1 MPSQTRSSV
10 SILTDRWVV
19 QIKGVMMVHS
29 GDLGR
34 RLAERRAELGLPL
47 DVVADRAGVDPHY
60 LEYLESDGATTTP
73 TTLGHLAIA
82 LATTP
87 RVLLGI
93 GLDQPVGFGP
103 PPNGTPEVEILDR
116 TSCLRLIRPGGVGRV
131 VFLDRQQPVALPV
144 SFRMLDDDVVFRTGT
159 HSIYV
164 AVHEGGTVSFEVDH
178 LDPSQGQA
186 WSVLLTGS
194 ASLVRETD
202 DLRRIAAL
210 HCDSWSGV
218 ERPHDVRLV
227 AGRITGRRISR
238 RV

>member
-1 MPSQTRSSV
+1 MHP
-10 SILTDRWVV
+10 
-19 QIKGVMMVHS
+19 

-34 RLAERRAELGLPL
+34 RLVERRAELGLAR
-47 DVVADRAGVDPHY
+47 DVVAERAGVDPYY
-60 LEYLESDGATTTP
+60 LEYLEREGSTCTATT
-73 TTLGHLAIA
+73 LEHLAVA

-87 RVLLGI
+87 DVLRGI

-103 PPNGTPEVEILDR
+103 PPNGTPEVELLDR
-116 TSCLRLIRPGGVGRV
+116 ASSLRLIRPGGVGRV
-131 VFLDRQQPVALPV
+131 VFLDRLQPVALPV

-159 HSIYV
+159 HSIYA
-164 AVHEGGTVSFEVDH
+164 AVHEDGTLGFEVDH

-186 WSVLLTGS
+186 WSVLVTGN

-202 DLRRIAAL
+202 ELRRIAAL

-218 ERPHDVRLV
+218 DRTHDVRLV
-227 AGRITGRRISR
+227 PDRVTGRRISR